1 MLTLPLKLK
10 KVTMVTVA
18 PEVLPV
24 AISNCT
30 AFSVAADGSV
40 VVLGTVPASTSNP
53 PAAATFR
60 VTTDS
65 LPSMTISTCA

>member
-1 MLTLPLKLK
+1 
-10 KVTMVTVA
+10 MVTVA

-60 VTTDS
+60 VITDS